1 MSLHVRHT
9 AAHATTFFLDGHA
22 ASLASSR
29 SITSRSNSGGSP
41 AAALD
46 HVGGGGGRVA
56 VTQLVHRAVR
66 PPPPVP
72 HQPHLEPS
80 PGQAPE
86 PVAHVADNAAE
97 RHLRFAS
104 LRSSKSRTLGAT
116 AGEEEHGSGGDE
128 PRGWR
133 RRRRRHGD
141 RRRRRKRRGRKEQV
155 VVAGQ
160 VLGGRD
166 FTWEQNKKN

>member
-1 MSLHVRHT
+1 MGRFIPFNE
-9 AAHATTFFLDGHA
+9 ALDGSIPGPRLLEGNRKSDLPAKLGVLDDLSTHVPPCPA
-22 ASLASSR
+22 YGGARDDVLPGRPRRLAGLQPLDHVPEQLR
-29 SITSRSNSGGSP
+29 RQVSP

-97 RHLRFAS
+97 RHLRLACM
-104 LRSSKSRTLGAT
+104 
-116 AGEEEHGSGGDE
+116 
-128 PRGWR
+128 
-133 RRRRRHGD
+133 
-141 RRRRRKRRGRKEQV
+141 
-155 VVAGQ
+155 
-160 VLGGRD
+160 
-166 FTWEQNKKN
+166 